1 MKKRDDLDDREINIS
16 MTMVILLIIYQES
29 KKKKYNKLNKIR
41 ILMKP

>member
-29 KKKKYNKLNKIR
+29 KKKNTIN
-41 ILMKP
+41 